1 MLKKKTI
8 LAFLMCAAILSFASC
23 QSDEISN
30 LSGDSSVS
38 HSFSDEVSTAE
49 DNSDE
54 ASDGSETSVETSEIS
69 TVEDNSDEASDV
81 SETSVETSESEYSRP
96 VYPEYV
102 EPEYN
107 LEEYSLLGTKG
118 ATKIRVRQKD
128 IGGVVFEAELLKDN
142 PEVTDLYFDDGIMI
156 INGGFNFYCPELR
169 HVRLPQ
175 SLLAL
180 TYNKGGTF
188 AECKNLEEI
197 LIPGGVRDIPNDCFA
212 NCTSLRHVYLQS
224 GVESISRE
232 AFYGCN
238 ALAEFYLPINFQY
251 LGKSALPLSDSPD
264 KPGIRVLELP
274 DNMKFWYINCEAIFV
289 NKDSQTYQF
298 ILDQQEVSK
307 NTKIIFK

>member
-1 MLKKKTI
+1 MLRIKTI
-8 LAFLMCAAILSFASC
+8 LTFLMCAAILSFASC

-38 HSFSDEVSTAE
+38 HSFSDEVSTVE
-49 DNSDE
+49 NNSDE
-54 ASDGSETSVETSEIS
+54 AS
-69 TVEDNSDEASDV
+69 AA

-96 VYPEYV
+96 IYPEYV

-107 LEEYSLLGTKG
+107 LEEYSPLGTKG
-118 ATKIRVRQKD
+118 ATKISVSMD
-128 IGGVVFEAELLKDN
+128 ECGGVVFEAEMLKDN
-142 PEVTDLYFDDGIMI
+142 PEVTDIYFHDDIKI
-156 INGGFNFYCPELR
+156 INGGFSFYCPELR
-169 HVRLPQ
+169 HVRLPRG
-175 SLLAL
+175 LLAL

-188 AECKNLEEI
+188 FECKNLEEI
-197 LIPGGVRDIPNDCFA
+197 FIPGGVRNIPNDCFA
-212 NCTSLRHVYLQS
+212 NCTSLRHVYLGS
-224 GVESISRE
+224 GVESISSE

-238 ALAEFYLPINFQY
+238 ALTEIYLPINFQY

-264 KPGIRVLELP
+264 EPGIRVLELP
-274 DNMKFWYINCEAIFV
+274 DNMKFWYIDCEAIFV